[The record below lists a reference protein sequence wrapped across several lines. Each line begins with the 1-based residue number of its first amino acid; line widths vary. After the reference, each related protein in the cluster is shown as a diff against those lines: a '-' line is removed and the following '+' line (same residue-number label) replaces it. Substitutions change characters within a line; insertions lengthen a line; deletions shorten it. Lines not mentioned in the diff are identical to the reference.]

1 MPILQ
6 QNGVFHAVLPAGAF
20 TLQIE
25 WAGAI
30 ATEPGRA
37 SAQLPQLGAG
47 TIRATIDAP
56 GEGSDLTIDR
66 ALVTRRARA
75 QGRLIVDATVAP
87 GGGSRIGWSS
97 RDAGTASPVRALR
110 LLDDVKTLVTVGE
123 NDLRVTAIF
132 DVTVVQGTTATLA
145 VRLPDG
151 FSLTSFTGAPNEG
164 ADVVDGR
171 LVLNVPAGR
180 TRHQF
185 LVALERPITDA
196 GSRRVVALPWLEGSQ
211 RETGDIAVEGVG
223 ALELTVAE
231 QRPLTRIDVVE
242 LSAALTALAHEPI
255 LAAYRYQRR
264 AAEAVTLA
272 FDVTRFPDAAVLA
285 AAADRA
291 TATTLVTPEGRSL
304 TEVSL
309 TVRNQAQPFLR
320 VGLPAGATLLSAE
333 VAGAAVK
340 PAQGADGLRI
350 PLLRPGFRPQGPY
363 AVSFVYLHAGP
374 AFAAKGDAS
383 LTLARVDLPVAWLE
397 WEMLLPDRMV
407 ASRFDGTAF
416 PRELMPVAS
425 TMAAVDG
432 LAESVTIVAGDKSRD
447 QRQTNNELSLNVQS
461 LQKRAAGV
469 LPVRLDVPRTGQS
482 HTFVRPLVMDEE
494 TRVSFR
500 YKLRD
505 SLPSRLPEFDS
516 RFPGDSRT
524 CRNYTAWRAADP
536 GGGLDR
542 DLRGAVGAPRLLG
555 RRWTRGRRRR
565 DPAAGWRG
573 VVHAVAAGHAGRRR
587 GAGGGRRHRCGRGG
601 LVRRLW
607 ADPRRPRPHGR
618 ARGDLPGPRGRRLP
632 LRWFLQ
638 IARRRSV
645 PLLGHVA
652 VLAAVPGDR
661 ARGADRGQE
670 PRTLILDHSIRNA
683 ADGSMRPVRRA
694 GIQAAMPP
702 TSSRTTTAAAK
713 MRGSPGSMPKSTV
726 FRSPAPA

>member
-1 MPILQ
+1 MRIHLVSFGVAGIVLASTATAAIAQPVAAPNTVTISLAEYNRLVNRAANPAVPVPVPPTGAVVSQADLALRVDGELLRGTITLQGEVLRAGQTAVPLLSGGTLIRARLLQEPRPAAGLTAGSAAGSGPGSGPGLGAGVPILQ
-6 QNGVFHAVLPAGAF
+6 QQGVFHAVLPAGAF
-20 TLQIE
+20 TLQVE

-56 GEGSDLTIDR
+56 GEGSDLTIDH
-66 ALVTRRARA
+66 ALVTQRIRA
-75 QGRLIVDATVAP
+75 QGRLIVDATLAP
-87 GGGSRIGWSS
+87 GAGSRVGWSS

-110 LLDDVKTLVTVGE
+110 LLDDVKTLITVGE

-151 FSLTSFTGAPNEG
+151 FSLTSVTGAPNEA

-185 LVALERPITDA
+185 LVALERSIVDG
-196 GSRRVVALPWLEGSQ
+196 GSKRALALPWLDGSQ
-211 RETGDIAVEGVG
+211 RETGDVAVEGVG
-223 ALELTVAE
+223 ALDLAVAE
-231 QRPLTRIDVVE
+231 LRPLTRIDVVE
-242 LSAALTALAHEPI
+242 LSAALTALAHEPL

-333 VAGAAVK
+333 VAGVAVK

-363 AVSFVYLHAGP
+363 AVSFVYLHAGA
-374 AFAAKGDAS
+374 AFAEKGDAS
-383 LTLARVDLPVAWLE
+383 LTLARVDLPIAWLE
-397 WEMLLPDRMV
+397 WEMLLPDRME

-416 PRELMPVAS
+416 PRELVPVA
-425 TMAAVDG
+425 MPDG
-432 LAESVTIVAGDKSRD
+432 VAYGVAESVTVTGGDKPRAAD
-447 QRQTNNELSLNVQS
+447 QRQAANELSLNVQN

-469 LPVRLDVPRTGQS
+469 LPVRLDVPRAGQS

-500 YKLRD
+500 YKL
-505 SLPSRLPEFDS
+505 
-516 RFPGDSRT
+516 
-524 CRNYTAWRAADP
+524 
-536 GGGLDR
+536 
-542 DLRGAVGAPRLLG
+542 
-555 RRWTRGRRRR
+555 
-565 DPAAGWRG
+565 
-573 VVHAVAAGHAGRRR
+573 
-587 GAGGGRRHRCGRGG
+587 
-601 LVRRLW
+601 
-607 ADPRRPRPHGR
+607 
-618 ARGDLPGPRGRRLP
+618 
-632 LRWFLQ
+632 
-638 IARRRSV
+638 
-645 PLLGHVA
+645 
-652 VLAAVPGDR
+652 
-661 ARGADRGQE
+661 
-670 PRTLILDHSIRNA
+670 
-683 ADGSMRPVRRA
+683 
-694 GIQAAMPP
+694 
-702 TSSRTTTAAAK
+702 K
-713 MRGSPGSMPKSTV
+713 K
-726 FRSPAPA
+726 

>member
-1 MPILQ
+1 MRIHLDTYCVAAVLLASTAPAAIAQSVPTPNTVTISLSEYNRLVDRAANPAVPVPVPPTGAFVSQADLALRVDGELLRGTITLQGEVLRDGPTAVPLLSGGTLVRARLMQEPRTAAGSAPGSAPGSAQGAAAGPGAGVPILQ
-6 QNGVFHAVLPAGAF
+6 QHGVFHAVLPAGTF

-56 GEGSDLTIDR
+56 GEGSDLIIDR

-123 NDLRVTAIF
+123 NDLRVTSIF

-145 VRLPDG
+145 VRLPEG
-151 FSLTSFTGAPNEG
+151 FSLTTFTGAPNEG

-180 TRHQF
+180 ARHQF
-185 LVALERPITDA
+185 LVALERPIVDA
-196 GSRRVVALPWLEGSQ
+196 GSRRVVALPWLESSQ

-223 ALELTVAE
+223 ALELAVAE
-231 QRPLTRIDVVE
+231 QRPLSRIDVVE
-242 LSAALTALAHEPI
+242 LSAALTALAHEPL

-264 AAEAVTLA
+264 AAEPVTLA

-320 VGLPAGATLLSAE
+320 VGLPVGATLLSAE
-333 VAGAAVK
+333 VAGAPVK

-374 AFAAKGDAS
+374 AFAEKGDAS

-397 WEMLLPDRMV
+397 WEMLLPDRME

-416 PRELMPVAS
+416 PRELVPVAS
-425 TMAAVDG
+425 PMGVG
-432 LAESVTIVAGDKSRD
+432 YGVAESVTVVTADKAQAD
-447 QRQTNNELSLNVQS
+447 GQRQNSNELSLNVQS

-469 LPVRLDVPRTGQS
+469 LPVRLDIPRAGRS

-494 TRVSFR
+494 TRVAFR
-500 YKLRD
+500 YK
-505 SLPSRLPEFDS
+505 
-516 RFPGDSRT
+516 
-524 CRNYTAWRAADP
+524 
-536 GGGLDR
+536 
-542 DLRGAVGAPRLLG
+542 V
-555 RRWTRGRRRR
+555 
-565 DPAAGWRG
+565 
-573 VVHAVAAGHAGRRR
+573 
-587 GAGGGRRHRCGRGG
+587 
-601 LVRRLW
+601 
-607 ADPRRPRPHGR
+607 
-618 ARGDLPGPRGRRLP
+618 
-632 LRWFLQ
+632 
-638 IARRRSV
+638 
-645 PLLGHVA
+645 
-652 VLAAVPGDR
+652 
-661 ARGADRGQE
+661 
-670 PRTLILDHSIRNA
+670 
-683 ADGSMRPVRRA
+683 
-694 GIQAAMPP
+694 
-702 TSSRTTTAAAK
+702 K
-713 MRGSPGSMPKSTV
+713 K
-726 FRSPAPA
+726 

>member
-1 MPILQ
+1 MRIHLVTFVVAGVVMTGAAPAVLAQSVAAPNTVTISLAEYNRLVDRAANPAVPVPVPPTGAFVSQADLALRVDGELLRGTITLQGEVLRDGPTAVPLLSGGTLIRARLLQELRASAGSGPGSGAGSAPGSGQGAAAGAGTGVPILQ

-75 QGRLIVDATVAP
+75 QGRLLVDATVAP

-196 GSRRVVALPWLEGSQ
+196 GSRRVVAMPWLEGSQ

-223 ALELTVAE
+223 ALELAVAE

-242 LSAALTALAHEPI
+242 LSAALTALAHEPL

-350 PLLRPGFRPQGPY
+350 PLLRPGFRPQRPY

-374 AFAAKGDAS
+374 AFGAKGEAS

-397 WEMLLPDRMV
+397 WEMLLPDRME

-447 QRQTNNELSLNVQS
+447 QRQTNNELSMNVQS

-500 YKLRD
+500 YKLKR
-505 SLPSRLPEFDS
+505 
-516 RFPGDSRT
+516 
-524 CRNYTAWRAADP
+524 
-536 GGGLDR
+536 
-542 DLRGAVGAPRLLG
+542 
-555 RRWTRGRRRR
+555 
-565 DPAAGWRG
+565 
-573 VVHAVAAGHAGRRR
+573 
-587 GAGGGRRHRCGRGG
+587 
-601 LVRRLW
+601 
-607 ADPRRPRPHGR
+607 
-618 ARGDLPGPRGRRLP
+618 
-632 LRWFLQ
+632 
-638 IARRRSV
+638 
-645 PLLGHVA
+645 
-652 VLAAVPGDR
+652 
-661 ARGADRGQE
+661 
-670 PRTLILDHSIRNA
+670 
-683 ADGSMRPVRRA
+683 
-694 GIQAAMPP
+694 
-702 TSSRTTTAAAK
+702 
-713 MRGSPGSMPKSTV
+713 
-726 FRSPAPA
+726 

>member
-1 MPILQ
+1 MRIHLVTFVVAGVVMTGAAPAVLAQSVAAPNTVTISLAEYNRLVDRAANPAVPVPVPPTGAFVSQADLALRVDGELLRGTITLQGEVLRDGPTAVPLLSGGTLIRARLLQELRASAGSGPGSGAGSAPGSGQGAAAGAGTGVPILQ
-6 QNGVFHAVLPAGAF
+6 QNAEMLIDACRGNA
-20 TLQIE
+20 LQIE

-75 QGRLIVDATVAP
+75 QGRLLVDATVAP

-196 GSRRVVALPWLEGSQ
+196 GSRRVVAMPWLEGSQ

-223 ALELTVAE
+223 ALELAVAE

-242 LSAALTALAHEPI
+242 LSAALTALAHEPL

-320 VGLPAGATLLSAE
+320 VGLPVGATLLSAE

-374 AFAAKGDAS
+374 AFGAKGDAS

-397 WEMLLPDRMV
+397 WEMLLPDRME

-447 QRQTNNELSLNVQS
+447 QRQTNNELSMNVQS

-500 YKLRD
+500 YKLKR
-505 SLPSRLPEFDS
+505 
-516 RFPGDSRT
+516 
-524 CRNYTAWRAADP
+524 
-536 GGGLDR
+536 
-542 DLRGAVGAPRLLG
+542 
-555 RRWTRGRRRR
+555 
-565 DPAAGWRG
+565 
-573 VVHAVAAGHAGRRR
+573 
-587 GAGGGRRHRCGRGG
+587 
-601 LVRRLW
+601 
-607 ADPRRPRPHGR
+607 
-618 ARGDLPGPRGRRLP
+618 
-632 LRWFLQ
+632 
-638 IARRRSV
+638 
-645 PLLGHVA
+645 
-652 VLAAVPGDR
+652 
-661 ARGADRGQE
+661 
-670 PRTLILDHSIRNA
+670 
-683 ADGSMRPVRRA
+683 
-694 GIQAAMPP
+694 
-702 TSSRTTTAAAK
+702 
-713 MRGSPGSMPKSTV
+713 
-726 FRSPAPA
+726 

>member
-6 QNGVFHAVLPAGAF
+6 QQGVFHAVLPAGAF

-56 GEGSDLTIDR
+56 GEGSDLTIDH
-66 ALVTRRARA
+66 ALVTQRTRA
-75 QGRLIVDATVAP
+75 QGRLIVDATLAP
-87 GGGSRIGWSS
+87 GGGSRVGWSS
-97 RDAGTASPVRALR
+97 RDAGTAPVRALR

-123 NDLRVTAIF
+123 NDVRVTAIF

-151 FSLTSFTGAPNEG
+151 FSLTSVTGAPNES

-180 TRHQF
+180 ARHQF
-185 LVALERPITDA
+185 LVALERSIADA

-211 RETGDIAVEGVG
+211 RETGDVAIEGVG
-223 ALELTVAE
+223 ALDLAVAE

-242 LSAALTALAHEPI
+242 LSAALTALAHEPL

-333 VAGAAVK
+333 VAGVAVK

-363 AVSFVYLHAGP
+363 AVSFVYLHAGA
-374 AFAAKGDAS
+374 AFADKGDAS
-383 LTLARVDLPVAWLE
+383 LTLARVDLPIAWLE
-397 WEMLLPDRMV
+397 WEMLLPDRME

-416 PRELMPVAS
+416 PRELVPAAAPVDVAYG
-425 TMAAVDG
+425 V
-432 LAESVTIVAGDKSRD
+432 AESVTVTGGDKPRAAD
-447 QRQTNNELSLNVQS
+447 QRQAPNELSLNVQN

-469 LPVRLDVPRTGQS
+469 LPVRLDVPRAGQS

-500 YKLRD
+500 YKL
-505 SLPSRLPEFDS
+505 
-516 RFPGDSRT
+516 
-524 CRNYTAWRAADP
+524 
-536 GGGLDR
+536 
-542 DLRGAVGAPRLLG
+542 
-555 RRWTRGRRRR
+555 
-565 DPAAGWRG
+565 
-573 VVHAVAAGHAGRRR
+573 
-587 GAGGGRRHRCGRGG
+587 
-601 LVRRLW
+601 
-607 ADPRRPRPHGR
+607 
-618 ARGDLPGPRGRRLP
+618 
-632 LRWFLQ
+632 
-638 IARRRSV
+638 
-645 PLLGHVA
+645 
-652 VLAAVPGDR
+652 
-661 ARGADRGQE
+661 
-670 PRTLILDHSIRNA
+670 
-683 ADGSMRPVRRA
+683 
-694 GIQAAMPP
+694 
-702 TSSRTTTAAAK
+702 K
-713 MRGSPGSMPKSTV
+713 K
-726 FRSPAPA
+726 

>member
-1 MPILQ
+1 MRIHLATFAVAGVLASGPAGAQPVPTPNTVTISLAEYNRLVDRAANPAVRVPVPPAGAFVSQADLVLRVDGDLLRGTVTLQGEVLRAGPTAVPLLSGGTLIRARLVQDPRTSAGSAPGTALGTGPGSAQGAATAVPILPQ
-6 QNGVFHAVLPAGAF
+6 HGVFAAVLPAGPF
-20 TLQIE
+20 TLQLE
-25 WAGAI
+25 WAGAVI
-30 ATEPGRA
+30 TEPGRA
-37 SAQLPQLGAG
+37 SAQLPQLSAG

-66 ALVTRRARA
+66 ALVTRRTRA
-75 QGRLIVDATVAP
+75 QGRLLVDATLSP
-87 GGGSRIGWSS
+87 GGGSRVGWSS

-132 DVTVVQGTTATLA
+132 DVTVVQGSTATLA
-145 VRLPDG
+145 VHVPDG
-151 FSLTSFTGAPNEG
+151 FSITSFTGAPNEG

-180 TRHQF
+180 GRHQF
-185 LVALERPITDA
+185 LIALERAVVETGA
-196 GSRRVVALPWLEGSQ
+196 RRVVALPWLEGSQ
-211 RETGDIAVEGVG
+211 RETGDVAIEGIG
-223 ALELTVAE
+223 ALELAVAE

-242 LSAALTALAHEPI
+242 LSAALTSLAHEPI

-264 AAEAVTLA
+264 VAEAVSVA

-383 LTLARVDLPVAWLE
+383 LALARVDLPVAWLE
-397 WEMLLPDRMV
+397 WEVLLPDHLE
-407 ASRFDGTAF
+407 ASRFEGTAI
-416 PRELMPVAS
+416 PRELLPMASAMPIAYGV
-425 TMAAVDG
+425 
-432 LAESVTIVAGDKSRD
+432 AESVTVTSGDKGRAVQD
-447 QRQTNNELSLNVQS
+447 ARQLSNELSVNVQN

-469 LPVRLDVPRTGQS
+469 LPVRLDVPRAGRA

-500 YKLRD
+500 YKL
-505 SLPSRLPEFDS
+505 
-516 RFPGDSRT
+516 
-524 CRNYTAWRAADP
+524 
-536 GGGLDR
+536 
-542 DLRGAVGAPRLLG
+542 
-555 RRWTRGRRRR
+555 
-565 DPAAGWRG
+565 
-573 VVHAVAAGHAGRRR
+573 
-587 GAGGGRRHRCGRGG
+587 
-601 LVRRLW
+601 
-607 ADPRRPRPHGR
+607 
-618 ARGDLPGPRGRRLP
+618 
-632 LRWFLQ
+632 Q
-638 IARRRSV
+638 
-645 PLLGHVA
+645 
-652 VLAAVPGDR
+652 
-661 ARGADRGQE
+661 
-670 PRTLILDHSIRNA
+670 
-683 ADGSMRPVRRA
+683 
-694 GIQAAMPP
+694 
-702 TSSRTTTAAAK
+702 K
-713 MRGSPGSMPKSTV
+713 
-726 FRSPAPA
+726 

>member
-1 MPILQ
+1 MPPTGAFVSQADLALRVDGELLRGTITLQGEVLRDGPTAVPLLSGGTLIRARLMQEPRTAAGSAPGSAQGAAAGPGAGVPILQ
-6 QNGVFHAVLPAGAF
+6 QHGVFHAVLPAGTF
-20 TLQIE
+20 TLQLE

-145 VRLPDG
+145 VRLPEG
-151 FSLTSFTGAPNEG
+151 FSLTTFTGAPNEG

-180 TRHQF
+180 ARHQF
-185 LVALERPITDA
+185 LVALERPIVDA

-223 ALELTVAE
+223 ALELAVAE

-242 LSAALTALAHEPI
+242 LSAALTALAHEPL

-264 AAEAVTLA
+264 AAEPVTLV

-333 VAGAAVK
+333 VAGAPVK

-374 AFAAKGDAS
+374 AFAEKGDAS

-397 WEMLLPDRMV
+397 WEMLLPDRME

-416 PRELMPVAS
+416 PRELVPVAS
-425 TMAAVDG
+425 PMGAGYGV
-432 LAESVTIVAGDKSRD
+432 AESVTVVTADKAQAAG
-447 QRQTNNELSLNVQS
+447 QRQNSNELSLNVQS

-469 LPVRLDVPRTGQS
+469 LPVRLDVPRAGRS

-494 TRVSFR
+494 TRVAFR
-500 YKLRD
+500 YKL
-505 SLPSRLPEFDS
+505 
-516 RFPGDSRT
+516 
-524 CRNYTAWRAADP
+524 
-536 GGGLDR
+536 
-542 DLRGAVGAPRLLG
+542 
-555 RRWTRGRRRR
+555 
-565 DPAAGWRG
+565 
-573 VVHAVAAGHAGRRR
+573 
-587 GAGGGRRHRCGRGG
+587 
-601 LVRRLW
+601 
-607 ADPRRPRPHGR
+607 
-618 ARGDLPGPRGRRLP
+618 
-632 LRWFLQ
+632 
-638 IARRRSV
+638 
-645 PLLGHVA
+645 
-652 VLAAVPGDR
+652 
-661 ARGADRGQE
+661 
-670 PRTLILDHSIRNA
+670 
-683 ADGSMRPVRRA
+683 
-694 GIQAAMPP
+694 
-702 TSSRTTTAAAK
+702 K
-713 MRGSPGSMPKSTV
+713 K
-726 FRSPAPA
+726 

>member
-242 LSAALTALAHEPI
+242 LSAALTALAHEPL

-363 AVSFVYLHAGP
+363 VVSFVYLHAG
-374 AFAAKGDAS
+374 
-383 LTLARVDLPVAWLE
+383 ARVRRQRRREPDPGARRSADRVA
-397 WEMLLPDRMV
+397 RVGGAAARSHGRV
-407 ASRFDGTAF
+407 ALRRLSDPAGAGAGGVDDGRRGLR
-416 PRELMPVAS
+416 PRGVGHGGPGA
-425 TMAAVDG
+425 TKAAWPTVQQN
-432 LAESVTIVAGDKSRD
+432 A
-447 QRQTNNELSLNVQS
+447 NELSLNVQS

-469 LPVRLDVPRTGQS
+469 LPVRLDVPRAGQS
-482 HTFVRPLVMDEE
+482 HTFVRPLVIDEE

-500 YKLRD
+500 YKL
-505 SLPSRLPEFDS
+505 
-516 RFPGDSRT
+516 
-524 CRNYTAWRAADP
+524 
-536 GGGLDR
+536 
-542 DLRGAVGAPRLLG
+542 
-555 RRWTRGRRRR
+555 
-565 DPAAGWRG
+565 
-573 VVHAVAAGHAGRRR
+573 
-587 GAGGGRRHRCGRGG
+587 
-601 LVRRLW
+601 
-607 ADPRRPRPHGR
+607 
-618 ARGDLPGPRGRRLP
+618 
-632 LRWFLQ
+632 
-638 IARRRSV
+638 
-645 PLLGHVA
+645 
-652 VLAAVPGDR
+652 
-661 ARGADRGQE
+661 
-670 PRTLILDHSIRNA
+670 
-683 ADGSMRPVRRA
+683 
-694 GIQAAMPP
+694 
-702 TSSRTTTAAAK
+702 K
-713 MRGSPGSMPKSTV
+713 K
-726 FRSPAPA
+726 

>member
-1 MPILQ
+1 MRIHLVSFGVAGIVLASTATAAIAQPVAAPNTVTISLAEYNRLVDRAANPAVPVPVPPTGAVVSQADLALRVDGELLRGTITLQGEVLRAGQTAVPLLSGGTLIRARLLQEPRTAAGLAAGSAAGSGPGSGPGLGAGVPILQ
-6 QNGVFHAVLPAGAF
+6 QQGVFHAVLPAGAF
-20 TLQIE
+20 TLQVE

-56 GEGSDLTIDR
+56 GEGSDLTIDH
-66 ALVTRRARA
+66 ALVTQRIRA
-75 QGRLIVDATVAP
+75 QGRLIVDATLAP
-87 GGGSRIGWSS
+87 GAGSRVGWSS

-110 LLDDVKTLVTVGE
+110 LLDDVKTLITVGE

-151 FSLTSFTGAPNEG
+151 FSLTSVTGAPNEA

-185 LVALERPITDA
+185 LVALERSIVDG
-196 GSRRVVALPWLEGSQ
+196 GSKRALALPWLDGSQ
-211 RETGDIAVEGVG
+211 RETGDVAVEGVG
-223 ALELTVAE
+223 ALDLAVAE
-231 QRPLTRIDVVE
+231 LRPLTRIDVVE
-242 LSAALTALAHEPI
+242 LSAALTALAHEPL

-333 VAGAAVK
+333 VAGVAVK

-363 AVSFVYLHAGP
+363 AVSFVYLHAGA
-374 AFAAKGDAS
+374 AFAEKGDAS
-383 LTLARVDLPVAWLE
+383 LTLARVDLPIAWLE
-397 WEMLLPDRMV
+397 WEMLLPDRME

-416 PRELMPVAS
+416 PRELVPVA
-425 TMAAVDG
+425 MPDGVAVG
-432 LAESVTIVAGDKSRD
+432 VAESVTVTGGDKPRAAD
-447 QRQTNNELSLNVQS
+447 QRQAANELSLNVQN

-469 LPVRLDVPRTGQS
+469 LPVRLDIPRAGQS

-500 YKLRD
+500 YKL
-505 SLPSRLPEFDS
+505 
-516 RFPGDSRT
+516 
-524 CRNYTAWRAADP
+524 
-536 GGGLDR
+536 
-542 DLRGAVGAPRLLG
+542 
-555 RRWTRGRRRR
+555 
-565 DPAAGWRG
+565 
-573 VVHAVAAGHAGRRR
+573 
-587 GAGGGRRHRCGRGG
+587 
-601 LVRRLW
+601 
-607 ADPRRPRPHGR
+607 
-618 ARGDLPGPRGRRLP
+618 
-632 LRWFLQ
+632 
-638 IARRRSV
+638 
-645 PLLGHVA
+645 
-652 VLAAVPGDR
+652 
-661 ARGADRGQE
+661 
-670 PRTLILDHSIRNA
+670 
-683 ADGSMRPVRRA
+683 
-694 GIQAAMPP
+694 
-702 TSSRTTTAAAK
+702 K
-713 MRGSPGSMPKSTV
+713 K
-726 FRSPAPA
+726 

>member
-1 MPILQ
+1 MIMPNVLSATPSRSALSCAVALVAAVAVSAGAQPAPTPNTVTISLAEYNRLVDRAANPAVRVPVPPAGAFVSQADLALRVDGELLRGTVTLQGEVLRAGPTAVPLLSGGTLIRARLVQDPRTAPGSAVGSAPGVPILPQ
-6 QNGVFHAVLPAGAF
+6 QGVFAAVLPAGPF
-20 TLQIE
+20 TLQLE
-25 WAGAI
+25 WAGAVV
-30 ATEPGRA
+30 TEPGRA
-37 SAQLPQLGAG
+37 SAQLPQLSAG

-66 ALVTRRARA
+66 ALVTRRTRA
-75 QGRLIVDATVAP
+75 QGRLLVDATLSP
-87 GGGSRIGWSS
+87 GGGSRLGWSS
-97 RDAGTASPVRALR
+97 RDAAGTASPVRALR

-132 DVTVVQGTTATLA
+132 DVTVVQGATATLA
-145 VRLPDG
+145 VHLPDG
-151 FSLTSFTGAPNEG
+151 FSLTSFTGVPNEG

-185 LVALERPITDA
+185 LVALERAIVESGA
-196 GSRRVVALPWLEGSQ
+196 RRVVALPWLEGSQ
-211 RETGDIAVEGVG
+211 RETGDVAIEGVG
-223 ALELTVAE
+223 ALELAVSE

-242 LSAALTALAHEPI
+242 LSAALTSLAHEPL

-264 AAEAVTLA
+264 AAEAVSLA

-374 AFAAKGDAS
+374 PFAAKGDAS

-397 WEMLLPDRMV
+397 WEVLLPDHLE
-407 ASRFDGTAF
+407 ASRFDGTAI
-416 PRELMPVAS
+416 PRELLPPAS
-425 TMAAVDG
+425 SNPIGYSLTEAV
-432 LAESVTIVAGDKSRD
+432 SVTSGDKGRAAQD
-447 QRQTNNELSLNVQS
+447 ARQSSNELSANVQN

-469 LPVRLDVPRTGQS
+469 LPVRLDVPRAGRA

-500 YKLRD
+500 Y
-505 SLPSRLPEFDS
+505 RL
-516 RFPGDSRT
+516 
-524 CRNYTAWRAADP
+524 
-536 GGGLDR
+536 
-542 DLRGAVGAPRLLG
+542 
-555 RRWTRGRRRR
+555 
-565 DPAAGWRG
+565 
-573 VVHAVAAGHAGRRR
+573 
-587 GAGGGRRHRCGRGG
+587 
-601 LVRRLW
+601 
-607 ADPRRPRPHGR
+607 
-618 ARGDLPGPRGRRLP
+618 
-632 LRWFLQ
+632 Q
-638 IARRRSV
+638 
-645 PLLGHVA
+645 
-652 VLAAVPGDR
+652 
-661 ARGADRGQE
+661 
-670 PRTLILDHSIRNA
+670 
-683 ADGSMRPVRRA
+683 
-694 GIQAAMPP
+694 
-702 TSSRTTTAAAK
+702 K
-713 MRGSPGSMPKSTV
+713 
-726 FRSPAPA
+726 

>member
-1 MPILQ
+1 MRIHLDTYCVAGVLLASTAPIARAQSVAAPNIVTISLAEYNRLIDRAANPAVPVPVPPTGAFVSQADLALRVDNELLRGTITLQGEVLRDGPTAVPLLSGGTLIRARLLQEPRTAATSAPGSARGSAAGAAQRAAPGAGVPILQ
-6 QNGVFHAVLPAGAF
+6 QSGIFHAVLPSGAF

-30 ATEPGRA
+30 VTEPGRA

-66 ALVTRRARA
+66 ALVTRRTRA

-87 GGGSRIGWSS
+87 GGGSRVGWSS
-97 RDAGTASPVRALR
+97 RDAGATSPVRALR

-145 VRLPDG
+145 VRLPEG
-151 FSLTSFTGAPNEG
+151 FSLTTFTGAPNEG

-171 LVLNVPAGR
+171 LVLSVPVGR

-185 LVALERPITDA
+185 LVALERPIADA
-196 GSRRVVALPWLEGSQ
+196 GSRRIVTLPWLEGSQ
-211 RETGDIAVEGVG
+211 RETGDVAVEGVG
-223 ALELTVAE
+223 AMELAVTE

-242 LSAALTALAHEPI
+242 LSAALTALAREPL

-309 TVRNQAQPFLR
+309 VVRNQAQPFLR

-350 PLLRPGFRPQGPY
+350 PLLRPGFRPHGPY
-363 AVSFVYLHAGP
+363 AVSFVYLHAGA
-374 AFAAKGDAS
+374 AFAEKGDAS

-397 WEMLLPDRMV
+397 WEMLLPDRME
-407 ASRFDGTAF
+407 ASRFAGTAF
-416 PRELMPVAS
+416 PRALVPLAPPTGAGYGVAE
-425 TMAAVDG
+425 AVDV
-432 LAESVTIVAGDKSRD
+432 VTGAKVRAADGRQAG
-447 QRQTNNELSLNVQS
+447 NELSQNVQN

-469 LPVRLDVPRTGQS
+469 LPVRLDVPRAGRS

-494 TRVSFR
+494 TRVVFR
-500 YKLRD
+500 YKL
-505 SLPSRLPEFDS
+505 
-516 RFPGDSRT
+516 
-524 CRNYTAWRAADP
+524 
-536 GGGLDR
+536 
-542 DLRGAVGAPRLLG
+542 
-555 RRWTRGRRRR
+555 
-565 DPAAGWRG
+565 
-573 VVHAVAAGHAGRRR
+573 
-587 GAGGGRRHRCGRGG
+587 
-601 LVRRLW
+601 
-607 ADPRRPRPHGR
+607 
-618 ARGDLPGPRGRRLP
+618 
-632 LRWFLQ
+632 
-638 IARRRSV
+638 
-645 PLLGHVA
+645 
-652 VLAAVPGDR
+652 
-661 ARGADRGQE
+661 
-670 PRTLILDHSIRNA
+670 
-683 ADGSMRPVRRA
+683 
-694 GIQAAMPP
+694 
-702 TSSRTTTAAAK
+702 K
-713 MRGSPGSMPKSTV
+713 K
-726 FRSPAPA
+726 

>member
-1 MPILQ
+1 MRIHLVTFVVAGVVMTGAAPAVLAQSVAAPNTVTISLAEYNRLVDRAANPAVPVPVPPTGAFVSQADLALRVDGELLRGTITLQGEVLRDGPTAVPLLSGGTLIRARLLQELRASAGSGPGSGAGSAPGSGQGAAAGAGTGVPILQ

-75 QGRLIVDATVAP
+75 QGRLLVDATVAP

-196 GSRRVVALPWLEGSQ
+196 GSRRVVAMPWLEGSQ

-223 ALELTVAE
+223 ALELAVAE

-242 LSAALTALAHEPI
+242 LSAALTALAHEPL

-374 AFAAKGDAS
+374 AFGAKGDAS

-397 WEMLLPDRMV
+397 WEMLLPDRME

-447 QRQTNNELSLNVQS
+447 QRQTNNELSMNVQS

-500 YKLRD
+500 YKLKR
-505 SLPSRLPEFDS
+505 
-516 RFPGDSRT
+516 
-524 CRNYTAWRAADP
+524 
-536 GGGLDR
+536 
-542 DLRGAVGAPRLLG
+542 
-555 RRWTRGRRRR
+555 
-565 DPAAGWRG
+565 
-573 VVHAVAAGHAGRRR
+573 
-587 GAGGGRRHRCGRGG
+587 
-601 LVRRLW
+601 
-607 ADPRRPRPHGR
+607 
-618 ARGDLPGPRGRRLP
+618 
-632 LRWFLQ
+632 
-638 IARRRSV
+638 
-645 PLLGHVA
+645 
-652 VLAAVPGDR
+652 
-661 ARGADRGQE
+661 
-670 PRTLILDHSIRNA
+670 
-683 ADGSMRPVRRA
+683 
-694 GIQAAMPP
+694 
-702 TSSRTTTAAAK
+702 
-713 MRGSPGSMPKSTV
+713 
-726 FRSPAPA
+726 

>member
-1 MPILQ
+1 MRIHLVTFGVAGIVLAYTAPPAIAQSVAAPNTVTISLAEYNRLVDRAANPAVPVPAPPTGAFVSQADLALRVDGELLRGTITLQGEVLRDGPTAVPLLSGGTLIRARLMQEPRTAAGSAPGSAQGAAAGPGAGVPILQ
-6 QNGVFHAVLPAGAF
+6 QHGVFHAVLPAGAF

-25 WAGAI
+25 WASAI

-87 GGGSRIGWSS
+87 GGGSRVGWSS
-97 RDAGTASPVRALR
+97 RDAGTASPIRALR
-110 LLDDVKTLVTVGE
+110 LLDEVKTLVTVGE

-164 ADVVDGR
+164 ADVVEGR

-185 LVALERPITDA
+185 LVALERPIVDA
-196 GSRRVVALPWLEGSQ
+196 ASRRVVALPWLEGSQ
-211 RETGDIAVEGVG
+211 RETGDVAVEGVG
-223 ALELTVAE
+223 ALELAVAE

-242 LSAALTALAHEPI
+242 LSAALTALAHEPL

-264 AAEAVTLA
+264 AAEPVTLA

-333 VAGAAVK
+333 VAGAPVK

-363 AVSFVYLHAGP
+363 TVSFVYLHAGP

-397 WEMLLPDRMV
+397 WEMLLPDRME

-416 PRELMPVAS
+416 PRELVPVAS
-425 TMAAVDG
+425 PTGAGYGV
-432 LAESVTIVAGDKSRD
+432 AESVTVVTADKAQAAG
-447 QRQTNNELSLNVQS
+447 QRQNSNELSLNVQS

-469 LPVRLDVPRTGQS
+469 LPVRLDVPRAGRS

-494 TRVSFR
+494 TRVAFR
-500 YKLRD
+500 YKLR
-505 SLPSRLPEFDS
+505 
-516 RFPGDSRT
+516 
-524 CRNYTAWRAADP
+524 
-536 GGGLDR
+536 
-542 DLRGAVGAPRLLG
+542 
-555 RRWTRGRRRR
+555 
-565 DPAAGWRG
+565 
-573 VVHAVAAGHAGRRR
+573 
-587 GAGGGRRHRCGRGG
+587 
-601 LVRRLW
+601 
-607 ADPRRPRPHGR
+607 
-618 ARGDLPGPRGRRLP
+618 
-632 LRWFLQ
+632 
-638 IARRRSV
+638 
-645 PLLGHVA
+645 
-652 VLAAVPGDR
+652 
-661 ARGADRGQE
+661 
-670 PRTLILDHSIRNA
+670 
-683 ADGSMRPVRRA
+683 
-694 GIQAAMPP
+694 
-702 TSSRTTTAAAK
+702 K
-713 MRGSPGSMPKSTV
+713 
-726 FRSPAPA
+726 

>member
-1 MPILQ
+1 MRIDTYCVAGVLLAATATAAVAQSVAAPNTVTISLAEYNRLVDRAANPAVPVPVPPTGAFVSQADLALRVDGDLLRGLITLQGEVLRDAPTAVPLLSGGTLIRAQLLPEPRTAAGPGAGVPILQ
-6 QNGVFHAVLPAGAF
+6 QHGVFHAVLPAGAF

-37 SAQLPQLGAG
+37 AAQLPQLGAG

-75 QGRLIVDATVAP
+75 QRRLIVDATVAP

-97 RDAGTASPVRALR
+97 RDAGTTSPVRALR

-171 LVLNVPAGR
+171 LVLSVPAGR

-196 GSRRVVALPWLEGSQ
+196 GTRRVVALPWLEGSQ
-211 RETGDIAVEGVG
+211 RETGDVAVEGVG
-223 ALELTVAE
+223 ALELAVPE
-231 QRPLTRIDVVE
+231 QRPLTRIDVGE

-272 FDVTRFPDAAVLA
+272 FDATRFPDAAVLA
-285 AAADRA
+285 AAADRV

-374 AFAAKGDAS
+374 AFAEKGDAS

-416 PRELMPVAS
+416 PRELVPMAS
-425 TMAAVDG
+425 PMSAVHG
-432 LAESVTIVAGDKSRD
+432 VAESVTVTGADKVRAADGRQAG
-447 QRQTNNELSLNVQS
+447 NELSQNMQN

-469 LPVRLDVPRTGQS
+469 LPVRLDVPRAGRS

-494 TRVSFR
+494 TRVAFR
-500 YKLRD
+500 YKL
-505 SLPSRLPEFDS
+505 
-516 RFPGDSRT
+516 
-524 CRNYTAWRAADP
+524 
-536 GGGLDR
+536 
-542 DLRGAVGAPRLLG
+542 
-555 RRWTRGRRRR
+555 
-565 DPAAGWRG
+565 
-573 VVHAVAAGHAGRRR
+573 
-587 GAGGGRRHRCGRGG
+587 
-601 LVRRLW
+601 
-607 ADPRRPRPHGR
+607 
-618 ARGDLPGPRGRRLP
+618 
-632 LRWFLQ
+632 
-638 IARRRSV
+638 
-645 PLLGHVA
+645 
-652 VLAAVPGDR
+652 
-661 ARGADRGQE
+661 
-670 PRTLILDHSIRNA
+670 
-683 ADGSMRPVRRA
+683 
-694 GIQAAMPP
+694 
-702 TSSRTTTAAAK
+702 K
-713 MRGSPGSMPKSTV
+713 K
-726 FRSPAPA
+726 

>member
-1 MPILQ
+1 MRIHLVAFGVSAVVLAVAPAARAQSVAAPNTVTISLAEYNRLVDRAANPAVPVPVPPAGAIVSQADLTLRVEGDLLRGTITLQGEVLRDGHIAVPLLSGGTLIRARIAQEPRTVPGSAPGAGTGVPILQ
-6 QNGVFHAVLPAGAF
+6 QHGIFHAVLPAGAF
-20 TLQIE
+20 TLQID
-25 WAGAI
+25 WAGAV

-37 SAQLPQLGAG
+37 SAQLPTLAAG

-87 GGGSRIGWSS
+87 GGGSRVGWSS

-145 VRLPDG
+145 VRLPEG

-171 LVLNVPAGR
+171 LVLSVPAGR

-185 LVALERPITDA
+185 LVALERATADA
-196 GSRRVVALPWLEGSQ
+196 GSRRAVALPWLEGSQ
-211 RETGDIAVEGVG
+211 RETGDVAVEGVG
-223 ALELTVAE
+223 ALELAVAE

-242 LSAALTALAHEPI
+242 LSTAVTALAHEPL

-309 TVRNQAQPFLR
+309 IVRNQAQPFLR

-350 PLLRPGFRPQGPY
+350 PLLRPGFKPQGPY

-383 LTLARVDLPVAWLE
+383 LALARVDLPVAWLE
-397 WEMLLPDRMV
+397 WEMLLPDRLE
-407 ASRFDGTAF
+407 ASRFDGTAI
-416 PRELMPVAS
+416 PRELVPMSAPMDAVGGVAE
-425 TMAAVDG
+425 T
-432 LAESVTIVAGDKSRD
+432 VTVAGGEKPRFTDG
-447 QRQTNNELSLNVQS
+447 RQAANELSVNVQN

-469 LPVRLDVPRTGQS
+469 LPVRLDVPRAGQS
-482 HTFVRPLVMDEE
+482 HTFVRPLVIDEE

-500 YKLRD
+500 YKL
-505 SLPSRLPEFDS
+505 
-516 RFPGDSRT
+516 
-524 CRNYTAWRAADP
+524 
-536 GGGLDR
+536 
-542 DLRGAVGAPRLLG
+542 
-555 RRWTRGRRRR
+555 
-565 DPAAGWRG
+565 
-573 VVHAVAAGHAGRRR
+573 
-587 GAGGGRRHRCGRGG
+587 
-601 LVRRLW
+601 
-607 ADPRRPRPHGR
+607 
-618 ARGDLPGPRGRRLP
+618 
-632 LRWFLQ
+632 
-638 IARRRSV
+638 
-645 PLLGHVA
+645 
-652 VLAAVPGDR
+652 
-661 ARGADRGQE
+661 
-670 PRTLILDHSIRNA
+670 
-683 ADGSMRPVRRA
+683 
-694 GIQAAMPP
+694 
-702 TSSRTTTAAAK
+702 K
-713 MRGSPGSMPKSTV
+713 K
-726 FRSPAPA
+726 

>member
-1 MPILQ
+1 MRLHLATLAVGLVAAAALPASAQPAPTPNTVTISLAEYNRLVDRAANPGVRVPVPPAGAFVSQADLALRVDGDLLRGTVTLQGEVLRAGPTAVPLLSGGTLIRARLVQDPRTSAGSAPGSGVGVPILPQ
-6 QNGVFHAVLPAGAF
+6 QGVFAAVLPAGPF
-20 TLQIE
+20 TLQLE
-25 WAGAI
+25 WAGAVV
-30 ATEPGRA
+30 TEPGRA

-66 ALVTRRARA
+66 ALVTRRTRA
-75 QGRLIVDATVAP
+75 KGRLLVDATLSP

-132 DVTVVQGTTATLA
+132 DVTVVQGSTATLA
-145 VRLPDG
+145 VHLPDG
-151 FSLTSFTGAPNEG
+151 FSITSFTGAPNEG

-185 LVALERPITDA
+185 LIALERAIVETGA
-196 GSRRVVALPWLEGSQ
+196 RRVVALPWLEGSQ
-211 RETGDIAVEGVG
+211 RETGDVAIEGIG
-223 ALELTVAE
+223 ALELAVAE

-242 LSAALTALAHEPI
+242 LSAALTSLAHEPL

-264 AAEAVTLA
+264 AAEAVSLA

-374 AFAAKGDAS
+374 PFAAKGDAS

-397 WEMLLPDRMV
+397 WEVLLPDRLE
-407 ASRFDGTAF
+407 ASRFDGTAI
-416 PRELMPVAS
+416 PRELLPMASAMPIAYSV
-425 TMAAVDG
+425 
-432 LAESVTIVAGDKSRD
+432 AESVTVTSGDKGRTAQD
-447 QRQTNNELSLNVQS
+447 ARQLSNELSVNVQN

-469 LPVRLDVPRTGQS
+469 LPVRLDVPRAGRA

-500 YKLRD
+500 YKL
-505 SLPSRLPEFDS
+505 
-516 RFPGDSRT
+516 
-524 CRNYTAWRAADP
+524 
-536 GGGLDR
+536 
-542 DLRGAVGAPRLLG
+542 
-555 RRWTRGRRRR
+555 
-565 DPAAGWRG
+565 
-573 VVHAVAAGHAGRRR
+573 
-587 GAGGGRRHRCGRGG
+587 
-601 LVRRLW
+601 
-607 ADPRRPRPHGR
+607 
-618 ARGDLPGPRGRRLP
+618 
-632 LRWFLQ
+632 Q
-638 IARRRSV
+638 
-645 PLLGHVA
+645 
-652 VLAAVPGDR
+652 
-661 ARGADRGQE
+661 
-670 PRTLILDHSIRNA
+670 
-683 ADGSMRPVRRA
+683 
-694 GIQAAMPP
+694 
-702 TSSRTTTAAAK
+702 K
-713 MRGSPGSMPKSTV
+713 
-726 FRSPAPA
+726 

>member
-1 MPILQ
+1 MRIPLVAFGVAGMLASIAPAAMAQSAAAPNTVTISLAEYNRLVDRAANPAVPIPVPPTGAFVSQADLTLRADGDLLRGTITLQGEVLRDGQTAVPLLSGGTLIRARLLPELRTSAGSAPGLSRGLSPGLGARGSAPGSGTGVPILPQ
-6 QNGVFHAVLPAGAF
+6 QGVFAAVLPAGPF

-25 WAGAI
+25 WAAAI
-30 ATEPGRA
+30 VTEPGRA
-37 SAQLPQLGAG
+37 SAQLPQLNAG
-47 TIRATIDAP
+47 TIRATIAAP
-56 GEGSDLTIDR
+56 GEGSDFTIDR

-75 QGRLIVDATVAP
+75 QGRLIVEATLAP

-110 LLDDVKTLVTVGE
+110 LLDDVKTLVTVAE

-180 TRHQF
+180 ARHQF
-185 LVALERPITDA
+185 LVALERPIVDA

-211 RETGDIAVEGVG
+211 RETGDVAVEGVG
-223 ALELTVAE
+223 ALELAVAE

-242 LSAALTALAHEPI
+242 LSAALTALAHEPL

-304 TEVSL
+304 TEVTL

-374 AFAAKGDAS
+374 AFAEKGDAT

-397 WEMLLPDRMV
+397 WEMLLPDRLE
-407 ASRFDGTAF
+407 ASRFEGTAI
-416 PRELMPVAS
+416 PRELVPVAS
-425 TMAAVDG
+425 PMGIAYGVAEPITVISADKPRTADGRQAA
-432 LAESVTIVAGDKSRD
+432 
-447 QRQTNNELSLNVQS
+447 NELSLNVQN

-469 LPVRLDVPRTGQS
+469 LPVRLDVPRAGHS

-500 YKLRD
+500 YKL
-505 SLPSRLPEFDS
+505 
-516 RFPGDSRT
+516 
-524 CRNYTAWRAADP
+524 
-536 GGGLDR
+536 
-542 DLRGAVGAPRLLG
+542 
-555 RRWTRGRRRR
+555 
-565 DPAAGWRG
+565 
-573 VVHAVAAGHAGRRR
+573 
-587 GAGGGRRHRCGRGG
+587 
-601 LVRRLW
+601 
-607 ADPRRPRPHGR
+607 
-618 ARGDLPGPRGRRLP
+618 
-632 LRWFLQ
+632 
-638 IARRRSV
+638 
-645 PLLGHVA
+645 
-652 VLAAVPGDR
+652 
-661 ARGADRGQE
+661 
-670 PRTLILDHSIRNA
+670 
-683 ADGSMRPVRRA
+683 
-694 GIQAAMPP
+694 
-702 TSSRTTTAAAK
+702 K
-713 MRGSPGSMPKSTV
+713 K
-726 FRSPAPA
+726 